1 MYPVGVVDAVTDAVV
16 VEGSLQGIKP
26 VVGPDDVDGP
36 GVEELVLMGMPDV
49 VVGSTDVVEAEAEDE
64 ERSDSLKGNIPL
76 FDGAVV
82 VSAVAVTK
90 DNLHE

>member
-1 MYPVGVVDAVTDAVV
+1 
-16 VEGSLQGIKP
+16 
-26 VVGPDDVDGP
+26 
-36 GVEELVLMGMPDV
+36 MGMPDV

-90 DNLHE
+90 DNLHEKFSRNCFILRHFYQP

>member
-1 MYPVGVVDAVTDAVV
+1 
-16 VEGSLQGIKP
+16 
-26 VVGPDDVDGP
+26 
-36 GVEELVLMGMPDV
+36 MGMPDV
-49 VVGSTDVVEAEAEDE
+49 VVGGPVVVEAEAEDE